1 MKKAIKRAT
10 RPFVRFVDGLQKR
23 WFHAFS
29 GRRYASTLRSEAGSP
44 PAFTGRL
51 IVDLSVISQSDAGT
65 GIQRVVRAI
74 ATNLARLEPL
84 SRVEIVF
91 VAMRMRRHYRLDPTN
106 TGFRLTD
113 EQIHFSAGDLF
124 FGLDF
129 SLDALWQMRGELAL
143 MRRNGVRFWYAVHDF
158 LPLTQPQWFSAPT
171 VLRFSNWL
179 AIIAGTADGFFCVS
193 PPVAR
198 QMPEILR
205 QRAGLEQCPPAV
217 VIPMGWDLDG
227 SCPST
232 GLPPGFD
239 DVLERLS
246 GAPVVLQV
254 GTIEPRKG
262 HADCLAAM
270 EMLWRDGVQARLV
283 LVGNAGWKMD
293 DFISRLKHH
302 PEFGRRLFWTDR
314 ISDEALS
321 KLYSACSGMIF
332 PSLAEGFGL
341 PVVEALAHGKPVL
354 ARRLDVFEP
363 LEGRGVTLF
372 DAEIAPNVLADEIMR
387 WLEGPARQSP
397 VTTDRNTW
405 AGTAAFILENLIGKW
420 ELEL

>member
-1 MKKAIKRAT
+1 MKKAIKRTT
-10 RPFVRFVDGLQKR
+10 RPILRFVDGLQKR
-23 WFHAFS
+23 WFCAVS
-29 GRRYASTLRSEAGSP
+29 GRRYTSTLRSEAGSP

-74 ATNLARLEPL
+74 ATNLARLEAP
-84 SRVEIVF
+84 SRIEIVF
-91 VAMRMRRHYRLDPTN
+91 VAMHMRRHYRLDPTN
-106 TGFRLTD
+106 TGFRLTE

-129 SLDALWQMRGELAL
+129 SLDALWRMRGELAL
-143 MRRNGVRFWYAVHDF
+143 MRRQGVRFWYVVHDF

-193 PPVAR
+193 SPVAG

-205 QRAGLEQCPPAV
+205 QRVGVEQCPPAV
-217 VIPMGWDLDG
+217 VIPMGWDLAG

-232 GLPPGFD
+232 GLPSRFD
-239 DVLERLS
+239 DLLERLS

-262 HADCLAAM
+262 HADSLAAM
-270 EMLWRDGVQARLV
+270 EVLWRDGVQARLV
-283 LVGNAGWKMD
+283 LVGSAGWKMG
-293 DFISRLKHH
+293 DFIRHLKRH

-314 ISDEALS
+314 ISDEALAR
-321 KLYSACSGMIF
+321 LYSACSGMIF

-372 DAEIAPNVLADEIMR
+372 DAEIAPSALADEIMC
-387 WLEGPARQSP
+387 WLEEPARQSP
-397 VTTDRNTW
+397 VTTDSNTW
-405 AGTAAFILENLIGKW
+405 AGTAAFILDTLTREW
-420 ELEL
+420 DAEL